1 MTTRQLVE
9 ALQKGGNQVT
19 YYIRKDGGILI
30 TSINGQKFK
39 GATGNRVAR
48 FMVGETISERRA
60 QQLSTITKRRK
71 IKRRTPIPTTPDGLE
86 KARKRVMRKWRKANL
101 RGSISKRNLE
111 RMIADRGIEGAAK
124 YLSEMERKT
133 EGYAY
138 ISEIE
143 GLIARI
149 TEDMKNL
156 PESEKQWLQ
165 SIIDEINS
173 RRDTFKQVWIQPIVD
188 KLYDWEQDK
197 TKKKSTYDVW
207 LFAKSVMSDDLL

>member
-86 KARKRVMRKWRKANL
+86 KTRKRVMRKWRKANL

-111 RMIADRGIEGAAK
+111 RIIEDRGLEKAAE
-124 YLSEMERKT
+124 YLSEMERRT

-149 TEDMKNL
+149 EEDMKNL
-156 PESEKQWLQ
+156 PKSEKQWLQ

-173 RRDTFKQVWIQPIVD
+173 RRDIFKQVWIQPIVD
-188 KLYDWEQDK
+188 KLYEWEQDK
-197 TKKKSTYDVW
+197 TKKLSTHDIYVY
-207 LFAKSVMSDDLL
+207 AKSVMDS

>member
-1 MTTRQLVE
+1 MAMTTRQLVE

-86 KARKRVMRKWRKANL
+86 KTRKRVMRKWRKANL

-111 RMIADRGIEGAAK
+111 RIIEDRGLKKAAE
-124 YLSEMERKT
+124 YLSEMERRT

-149 TEDMKNL
+149 EEDMKNL

-188 KLYDWEQDK
+188 KLYEWEQDK
-197 TKKKSTYDVW
+197 TGMLSTHDIYIY
-207 LFAKSVMSDDLL
+207 AKSVMDS